1 MNSLRSHRQSTMN
14 MSRFSK
20 FVKLAAAAALVA
32 ACTPAA
38 KIGGVVESAPSSEV
52 IVKLLDVN
60 RYEVLDTVKTDAS
73 GRFSYKVDVE
83 KGQPEFVYVFYK
95 DTKIASLL
103 LEAGDNVT
111 VKADTLGFYEVE
123 GSEECV
129 KLAQVENDYAATM
142 GRLGAIAARID
153 KTSDPETAAA
163 LAKDMS
169 REYVQY
175 YRNSV
180 KYVLQNS
187 KSLTAVPVL
196 YQNFGADLPV
206 FAQSTDALHFIA
218 VADSLET
225 VYPESKYVKALR
237 KEAERRSGYLEL
249 QAKIA
254 NAEEIGYPDIE
265 LPDLNAKKI
274 KLSDVDAKVIMVYFW
289 SATDASQ
296 KMFNLDVLKSLY
308 EDYHKRGFEI
318 YQVALDPDKASWAQV
333 VKQQALPWIN
343 VCDGLGGNSPYVLTY
358 NLAGLPS
365 AYIISDGE
373 LVDGQV
379 VDEKSLR
386 KLIDKLLK

>member
-1 MNSLRSHRQSTMN
+1 MSSLRSHRQSTMN

-38 KIGGVVESAPSSEV
+38 KIDGVVESAPSSEV

-73 GRFSYKVDVE
+73 GRFSCKVDVE
-83 KGQPEFVYVFYK
+83 KGQPEFVYIFYK

-103 LEAGDNVT
+103 LESGDAVMVT
-111 VKADTLGFYEVE
+111 SDTLGFYEVE
-123 GSEECV
+123 GSDECV
-129 KLAQVENDYAATM
+129 KLAQVENDHAATM
-142 GRLGAIAARID
+142 GRLGAISSRIE
-153 KTSDPETAAA
+153 KATDPEVVSA
-163 LAKDMS
+163 LAKDMT

-180 KYVLQNS
+180 KYVLENS
-187 KSLTAVPVL
+187 KSLTSVPVL

-206 FAQSTDALHFIA
+206 FAQSTDALHFRT

-249 QAKIA
+249 QAKLA

-265 LPDLNAKKI
+265 LPDINARKI
-274 KLSDVDAKVIMVYFW
+274 KLSEVDAKVIMVYFW
-289 SATDASQ
+289 SATDANQ

-308 EDYHKRGFEI
+308 DDYHKRGFEI

-333 VKQQALPWIN
+333 VKQQNLPWIN

-365 AYIISDGE
+365 AYIICDGD

>member
-1 MNSLRSHRQSTMN
+1 
-14 MSRFSK
+14 
-20 FVKLAAAAALVA
+20 
-32 ACTPAA
+32 
-38 KIGGVVESAPSSEV
+38 
-52 IVKLLDVN
+52 
-60 RYEVLDTVKTDAS
+60 
-73 GRFSYKVDVE
+73 
-83 KGQPEFVYVFYK
+83 
-95 DTKIASLL
+95 
-103 LEAGDNVT
+103 
-111 VKADTLGFYEVE
+111 
-123 GSEECV
+123 
-129 KLAQVENDYAATM
+129 M
-142 GRLGAIAARID
+142 GRLGAIAARIE
-153 KTSDPETAAA
+153 KTSDPETATA

-206 FAQSTDALHFIA
+206 FGQNTDALHFMT
-218 VADSLET
+218 VADSLAT

-237 KEAERRSGYLEL
+237 KEAERRLGFLEL
-249 QAKIA
+249 QSKLA
-254 NAEEIGYPDIE
+254 NAEEVGYPDIE
-265 LPDLNAKKI
+265 LPDINAQKV
-274 KLSDVDAKVIMVYFW
+274 KLSEVDAKVIMVYFW
-289 SATDASQ
+289 SATDANQ

-358 NLAGLPS
+358 NLGGLPS

>member
-1 MNSLRSHRQSTMN
+1 MSSLRSHRQSTMN

-38 KIGGVVESAPSSEV
+38 KIDGVVESAPSSEV

-83 KGQPEFVYVFYK
+83 KGQPEFVYIFYK

-103 LEAGDNVT
+103 LESGDAVMVT
-111 VKADTLGFYEVE
+111 SDTLGFYEVE
-123 GSEECV
+123 GSDECV
-129 KLAQVENDYAATM
+129 KLAQVENDHAATM
-142 GRLGAIAARID
+142 GRLGAISSRIE
-153 KTSDPETAAA
+153 KATDPEVVSA
-163 LAKDMS
+163 LAKDMT

-180 KYVLQNS
+180 KYVLENS
-187 KSLTAVPVL
+187 KSLTSVPVL

-206 FAQSTDALHFIA
+206 FAQSTDALHFRT

-249 QAKIA
+249 QAKLA

-265 LPDLNAKKI
+265 LPDINARKI
-274 KLSDVDAKVIMVYFW
+274 KLSEVDAKVIMVYFW
-289 SATDASQ
+289 SATDANQ

-308 EDYHKRGFEI
+308 DDYHKRGFEI

-333 VKQQALPWIN
+333 VKQQNLPWIN

-365 AYIISDGE
+365 AYIICDGD